1 MMVIC
6 VTFCV
11 QESTLI
17 YNRTTIIIIQAETV
31 RTQTKQIGVDM
42 DEIENQLRRLE
53 RQADEDER
61 LARQVR

>member
-1 MMVIC
+1 
-6 VTFCV
+6 
-11 QESTLI
+11 LI